1 MPDLSFSS
9 DALRTAAQ
17 YLGGSSPAT
26 EVTPPTG
33 DPCSRVYA
41 ARLIGPISNLNEE
54 ETAIQ
59 DALKATHSNMLAT
72 QQSFEV
78 MESSISDS
86 IASALKGNIP
96 W

>member
-41 ARLIGPISNLNEE
+41 ARISGPISNLNVEDKH
-54 ETAIQ
+54 IQ
-59 DALKATHSNMLAT
+59 DALDKTYTDMEAMLEE
-72 QQSFEV
+72 FES
-78 MESSISDS
+78 MEQGIADS
-86 IASALKGNIP
+86 LSMVLTR
-96 W
+96 

>member
-26 EVTPPTG
+26 EVTPPAG

-41 ARLIGPISNLNEE
+41 ARISGPISNLNEE

-86 IASALKGNIP
+86 IPSALKGNIP

>member
-41 ARLIGPISNLNEE
+41 ARISGPISNLNVEDKH
-54 ETAIQ
+54 IQ
-59 DALKATHSNMLAT
+59 DALDKTYTDMEAMLEEF
-72 QQSFEV
+72 QS
-78 MESSISDS
+78 MEQGIADS
-86 IASALKGNIP
+86 LSMVLTR
-96 W
+96 

>member
-41 ARLIGPISNLNEE
+41 ARLSGPITNLNEE
-54 ETAIQ
+54 DKHIR
-59 DALKATHSNMLAT
+59 DALDKTHTGMVAMLEA
-72 QQSFEV
+72 FES
-78 MESSISDS
+78 MEQGIADS
-86 IASALKGNIP
+86 LSMVLAR
-96 W
+96 

>member
-17 YLGGSSPAT
+17 YLGGSSPAA

-41 ARLIGPISNLNEE
+41 ARISGPISNLNVEDKH
-54 ETAIQ
+54 IQ
-59 DALKATHSNMLAT
+59 DALDKTYTDMEAMLEE
-72 QQSFEV
+72 FES
-78 MESSISDS
+78 MEQGIADS
-86 IASALKGNIP
+86 LSMVLTR
-96 W
+96 

>member
-41 ARLIGPISNLNEE
+41 ARLSGPISNLNVEDKH
-54 ETAIQ
+54 IQ
-59 DALKATHSNMLAT
+59 DALDKTYTDMEAMLEE
-72 QQSFEV
+72 FES
-78 MESSISDS
+78 MEQGIADS
-86 IASALKGNIP
+86 LSMVLTR
-96 W
+96 

>member
-41 ARLIGPISNLNEE
+41 TRLIGPISILNEE

>member
-26 EVTPPTG
+26 EVTPPRRRSLQ
-33 DPCSRVYA
+33 P
-41 ARLIGPISNLNEE
+41 RLRSANQRADQQPQRRRA
-54 ETAIQ
+54 AIQ

>member
-26 EVTPPTG
+26 EVTPPAG

-41 ARLIGPISNLNEE
+41 ARISGPISNLNVEDKH
-54 ETAIQ
+54 IQ
-59 DALKATHSNMLAT
+59 DALDKTYTDMEAMLEE
-72 QQSFEV
+72 FES
-78 MESSISDS
+78 MEQGIADS
-86 IASALKGNIP
+86 LSMVLTR
-96 W
+96 

>member
-41 ARLIGPISNLNEE
+41 ARISGPISNLNEE
-54 ETAIQ
+54 DKHIRDTLDKTHTDMEAMLQEFESMEQGIA
-59 DALKATHSNMLAT
+59 DSLSMVLKR
-72 QQSFEV
+72 
-78 MESSISDS
+78 
-86 IASALKGNIP
+86 
-96 W
+96 

>member
-41 ARLIGPISNLNEE
+41 ARISGPISNLNEE
-54 ETAIQ
+54 DKHIR
-59 DALKATHSNMLAT
+59 DALDKTHTDMEAML
-72 QQSFEV
+72 QEFES
-78 MESSISDS
+78 MEQGIVDS
-86 IASALKGNIP
+86 LSMVLKR
-96 W
+96 